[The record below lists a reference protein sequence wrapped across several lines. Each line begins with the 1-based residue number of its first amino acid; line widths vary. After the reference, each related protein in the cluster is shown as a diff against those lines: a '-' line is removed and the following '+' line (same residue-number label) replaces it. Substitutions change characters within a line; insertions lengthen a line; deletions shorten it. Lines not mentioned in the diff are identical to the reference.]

1 MKRLCAV
8 VFLLSCCAAIADAK
22 EEQFRSEEITFKS
35 AGDVSLSGSLTL
47 PNGSGPHPAIVMLGG
62 SERLSRN
69 AIYNWANAEQFVAQG
84 IAVFTFD
91 SPGTGKSEGN
101 RFGRTHQERTDDALA
116 AIRAIAAREDI
127 KGDSVGLY
135 GASEGGLVVFRA
147 AARPKGIAFGIA
159 IASPTA
165 PDFEDT
171 NFTVQSLA
179 TACGL
184 NGADVE
190 KLVTFNH
197 LACDLVRNHS
207 TINFAELDKK
217 VAEWNEPGWS
227 QLLSL
232 VQKRTDRNREATKDS
247 FIAIA
252 QKWNGEKWFQGT
264 KMLLETWKQLA
275 KQLEID
281 VSTLGIDFNDQ
292 NIAKQYV
299 ELFYVVG
306 TSKIVPDPSR
316 DVDPVSFLKEIRCPM
331 LCVYGENDPLVRGA
345 PIIRKV
351 FGETKHGDFIVK
363 IIPGADHQLKVTEGD
378 RTARHKGV
386 DTFIQDWVQE
396 RLRKA
401 Q

>member
-1 MKRLCAV
+1 MKRLCAFL
-8 VFLLSCCAAIADAK
+8 FLLSCYAAIADAK
-22 EEQFRSEEITFKS
+22 EEKFRSDEITFKS
-35 AGDVSLSGSLTL
+35 AGDASLSGSLTL

-62 SERLSRN
+62 SERMSRN

-101 RFGRTHQERTDDALA
+101 GFGRTHQERTEDALA
-116 AIRAIAAREDI
+116 AIRAIAARDDI

-165 PDFEDT
+165 PEYEDT
-171 NFTVQSLA
+171 NFTVESLA
-179 TACGL
+179 TSCGL
-184 NGADVE
+184 KGADVE
-190 KLVTFNH
+190 RLVTFNH

-207 TINFAELDKK
+207 TINFVELERK

-264 KMLLETWKQLA
+264 KMLLESWKHLA

-281 VSTLGIDFNDQ
+281 ISTLGIDFNDQ
-292 NIAKQYV
+292 NVAKQYV

-331 LCVYGENDPLVRGA
+331 LCIYGEKDALVRGA

-351 FGETKHGDFIVK
+351 FAETKHSDLTVK
-363 IIPGADHQLKVTEGD
+363 IIPGADHQLMVAEGN
-378 RTARHKGV
+378 RTSRHKGV

-396 RLRKA
+396 RVRKA